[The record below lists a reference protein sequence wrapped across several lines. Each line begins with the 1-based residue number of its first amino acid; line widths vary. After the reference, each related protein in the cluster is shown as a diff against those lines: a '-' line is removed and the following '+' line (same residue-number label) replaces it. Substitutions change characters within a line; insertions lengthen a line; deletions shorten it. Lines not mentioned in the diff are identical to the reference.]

1 MCYNNITLMKEW
13 GDLMKKVIGLTGSI
27 ASGKSTVSN
36 RLKELGYVVI
46 DCDAINHEILKK
58 NAVGYLEV
66 VKEFTSSI
74 LDENG
79 EICRKKLGSLI
90 FNDSKLKEKLNQ
102 ILHPIIKSIV
112 IEEIN
117 KTDDGMVFLDCPLLF
132 ETDFHELCDLKIVVY
147 VNMDTQIQR
156 LMQRDN
162 ITFPEA
168 LKKIYAQMSLDEK
181 LELADYVIDNCHSL
195 GDLEW
200 QIKQLLF
207 RLERMM

>member
-1 MCYNNITLMKEW
+1 MR
-13 GDLMKKVIGLTGSI
+13 KVIGLTGSI

-36 RLKELGYVVI
+36 ILKEMGYPII
-46 DCDAINHEILKK
+46 DCDDINHRLLKK
-58 NAVGYLEV
+58 ARPGYNAV
-66 VKEFTSSI
+66 VKEFGEQI
-74 LDENG
+74 LDEH
-79 EICRKKLGSLI
+79 EHIDCKKLGQLI
-90 FNDSKLKEKLNQ
+90 FNDSSLKEKLNQ
-102 ILHPIIKSIV
+102 ILHPIIRKRV

-117 KTDDGMVFLDCPLLF
+117 IFNDGLIFIDCPLLF
-132 ETDFHELCDLKIVVY
+132 ETDFHELCDLTIVVY

-156 LMQRDN
+156 LMARDG

-181 LELADYVIDNCHSL
+181 LELADFVIDNCHSI

-207 RLERMM
+207 RLERVD